1 MNAIV
6 QPSRVQRNRTE
17 FVFSQPAEAQPRRQ
31 NRVVNSSDLFAG
43 LKEIEIEHHGSV
55 YRLKITRQG
64 KLILN
69 K

>member
-1 MNAIV
+1 VNHTDLHHGGARPLLTMPV
-6 QPSRVQRNRTE
+6 REVVTRRTAR
-17 FVFSQPAEAQPRRQ
+17 SI
-31 NRVVNSSDLFAG
+31 SSEHLFAG
-43 LKEIEIEHHGSV
+43 DREIEIEHHGSV